1 MSVMELIDSMG
12 SDAVLLTR
20 NDEWL
25 ERQRLEAAKQIDE
38 LANNLRALMLAQRI
52 KGLLQQ
58 RNLVAVQ
65 HILKNENGTIKNILV
80 RLLPLPEAMR
90 ILQPSDDA
98 LQEINRTAQ
107 IKTWK
112 EDGYDIETSSKLRTA

>member
-90 ILQPSDDA
+90 ILQPSEDA

>member
-1 MSVMELIDSMG
+1 MELIDSMG